1 MAPVQK
7 NANTLQTPLLSQA
20 DDVVP
25 ETTKFKLTNIQLD
38 VSEGQLVGITGK
50 VGEGIVIIFALILV
64 GKSSLINAILGELT
78 LLSGSISKKGSISYV
93 SQIPYILNATLKEN
107 ILFGHPYNEERYLVF
122 VSFAI
127 DSSRNRWRSQP

>member
-7 NANTLQTPLLSQA
+7 NANTLQTPLLSQT

-50 VGEGIVIIFALILV
+50 VGEGILIIFALI
-64 GKSSLINAILGELT
+64 
-78 LLSGSISKKGSISYV
+78 
-93 SQIPYILNATLKEN
+93 
-107 ILFGHPYNEERYLVF
+107 
-122 VSFAI
+122 
-127 DSSRNRWRSQP
+127 

>member
-25 ETTKFKLTNIQLD
+25 ETTKFRLTNIQLD

-50 VGEGIVIIFALILV
+50 VGEGILIIFALI
-64 GKSSLINAILGELT
+64 
-78 LLSGSISKKGSISYV
+78 
-93 SQIPYILNATLKEN
+93 
-107 ILFGHPYNEERYLVF
+107 
-122 VSFAI
+122 
-127 DSSRNRWRSQP
+127 

>member
-7 NANTLQTPLLSQA
+7 NANTLQTSLLSQA

-50 VGEGIVIIFALILV
+50 VGEGILIIFALI
-64 GKSSLINAILGELT
+64 
-78 LLSGSISKKGSISYV
+78 
-93 SQIPYILNATLKEN
+93 
-107 ILFGHPYNEERYLVF
+107 
-122 VSFAI
+122 
-127 DSSRNRWRSQP
+127 